1 VKQIDI
7 LTSNNVTIQYQLA
20 SVLQRGLAYLLDSVF
35 VTIALYILYII
46 ILLFA
51 GSMIISNNGDGTA
64 IWTIII
70 LFVIPIY
77 AFYDL
82 ICEIL
87 FKGQSA
93 GKAIMG
99 IRVVKANGQLAEPGD
114 LFIRWAYRLVDVS
127 FSLGGIAAIFISSSQ
142 NNQRLGDLAAN
153 TVVIRTKPEN
163 RYHLRDI
170 LQLTKKDYTP
180 TYPQVTSLSDEDLL
194 LIKNA
199 IDKVQGYPNDANKK
213 FVLKLVKKSA
223 EMLNIEEIPK
233 NKITFLKTLL
243 KDYVMLTR

>member
-1 VKQIDI
+1 MKQIDI

-20 SVLQRGLAYLLDSVF
+20 SLLQRGVAFLLDTVF
-35 VTIALYILYII
+35 LWVFYII
-46 ILLFA
+46 LIYFIVGLA
-51 GSMIISNNGDGTA
+51 MGGVDEPTVY
-64 IWTIII
+64 WTI
-70 LFVIPIY
+70 VIVFFIPAY
-77 AFYDL
+77 VFYDL
-82 ICEIL
+82 ICEVF

-93 GKAIMG
+93 GKAIMS

-114 LFIRWAYRLVDVS
+114 YFIRWAYRLVDVGM
-127 FSLGGIAAIFISSSQ
+127 SLGGIAAIFISSSQ
-142 NNQRLGDLAAN
+142 NSQRLGDMAAN
-153 TVVIRTKPEN
+153 TVVIKTKPEN

-170 LQLTKKDYTP
+170 LQLTKKDYEP

-199 IDKVQGYPNDANKK
+199 IDKVQSYPNDANKK
-213 FVLKLVKKSA
+213 FVLKLVKKTA
-223 EMLNIEEIPK
+223 ELLNIEEIPK

>member
-1 VKQIDI
+1 MKQIDI

-20 SVLQRGLAYLLDSVF
+20 SLLQRGVAFLLDSVF
-35 VTIALYILYII
+35 LWVYYLIVVYFIFGLAMGGVRSPGVFWTVII
-46 ILLFA
+46 IF
-51 GSMIISNNGDGTA
+51 
-64 IWTIII
+64 
-70 LFVIPIY
+70 FIPAY

-82 ICEIL
+82 ICEII

-114 LFIRWAYRLVDVS
+114 LFIRWAYRLIDVG
-127 FSLGGIAAIFISSSQ
+127 FSGGGIAAIFISSSQ
-142 NNQRLGDLAAN
+142 NSQRLGDLAAN

-223 EMLNIEEIPK
+223 EILNIEEIPK